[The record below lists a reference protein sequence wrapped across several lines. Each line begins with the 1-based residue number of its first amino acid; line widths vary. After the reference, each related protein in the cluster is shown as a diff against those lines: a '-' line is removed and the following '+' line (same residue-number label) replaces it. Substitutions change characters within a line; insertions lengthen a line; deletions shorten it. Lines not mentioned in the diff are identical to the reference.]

1 MGRRWLHGMVAD
13 WPVDRRCLP
22 RAVAAA
28 AAAVGA
34 DGADDAGADEKAT
47 T

>member
-1 MGRRWLHGMVAD
+1 MVAD

-22 RAVAAA
+22 RAVATA

-34 DGADDAGADEKAT
+34 DGADDAGADEEAT
-47 T
+47 I